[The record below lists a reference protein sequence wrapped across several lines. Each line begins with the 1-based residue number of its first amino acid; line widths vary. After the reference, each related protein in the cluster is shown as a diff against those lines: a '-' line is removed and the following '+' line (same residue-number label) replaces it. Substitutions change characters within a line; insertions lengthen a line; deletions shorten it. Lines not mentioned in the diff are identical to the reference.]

1 MKKNILKLYYIVLD
15 IFEFLIKV
23 YNFIMSFFRKPLNV
37 KNADETIDMLF
48 SGDFSLSRFGDGE
61 IGMLNGGSIIFQEN
75 SKELT
80 LKLRQVLNDND
91 LENHITGLPY
101 GFVNVSILRDD
112 AKRYVKKYLLK
123 KSHII
128 YKLINK
134 NKTYYDTG
142 VTRIYAD
149 MADRSK
155 ARSQFEKIKQIWEN
169 KEILVIEGEKSRLG
183 VGSDFFSKVSSIR
196 RIIAPSFNA
205 YNKYEEI
212 LDVAKKTWNQDEIV
226 IIALGPTA
234 TILAYD
240 LAKLGIRAL
249 DFGHIDVEYEW
260 CISNATY
267 KQPLKYKYFGDDTFE
282 PTAELLDDEY
292 EKSIICKII

>member
-15 IFEFLIKV
+15 VLEFLIKV
-23 YNFIMSFFRKPLNV
+23 YNFIMSFFRKQLNV
-37 KNADETIDMLF
+37 KNADETIDMLL
-48 SGDFSLSRFGDGE
+48 SGNFSLSRFGDGE

-80 LKLRQVLNDND
+80 LKLQQVLNDND
-91 LENHITGLPY
+91 LPNHITGLPY
-101 GFVNVSILRDD
+101 VYVNNSIFRED
-112 AKRYVKKYLLK
+112 AKRYVRKFLLK

-128 YKLINK
+128 YKCINRSK
-134 NKTYYDTG
+134 IYYDSC
-142 VTRIYAD
+142 VTRLYAD
-149 MADRSK
+149 IEDRSK
-155 ARSQFEKIKQIWEN
+155 ARSQFEKIKQIWVN
-169 KEILVIEGEKSRLG
+169 KSILIIEGEKSRLG
-183 VGSDFFSKVSSIR
+183 IGSDFFSKTSSIR

-205 YNKYEEI
+205 FNKYEEI
-212 LDVAKKTWNQDEIV
+212 LDIAKKSWNQDEIV

-267 KQPLKYKYFGDDTFE
+267 KQPLKYKYFGDDSFE